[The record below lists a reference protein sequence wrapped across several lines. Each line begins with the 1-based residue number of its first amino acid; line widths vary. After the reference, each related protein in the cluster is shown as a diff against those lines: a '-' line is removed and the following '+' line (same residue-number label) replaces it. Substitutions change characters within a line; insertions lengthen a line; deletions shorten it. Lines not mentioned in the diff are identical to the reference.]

1 MVSAIVCACMSAG
14 QSAILGTMSPL
25 IFYPE
30 YTLEKTL
37 TVGDDACSDLK
48 SASTEFVE
56 LTGIN
61 CQES

>member
-25 IFYPE
+25 IFFPE

-37 TVGDDACSDLK
+37 TVGENACSDLK
-48 SASTEFVE
+48 TASAEFIE

-61 CQES
+61 CKES